1 MRGFGDGIWVR
12 TESWL
17 IMIFF
22 VPVSQFK
29 GAPAVPCGNSGNFNG
44 LFCCSV
50 EADTSCCNATFGNVF
65 GKPFAPTT
73 LASTTTTI
81 ANDTNSTDASA
92 VTTTTVTAMPVG
104 RSTGSDATKV
114 GVGVGVPLGLM
125 LLLSLIFAAW
135 TERRRR
141 RDLERVARETGWVGG
156 LTGREKG
163 KVDGMNGFRFEVEGG
178 GREIQELGEGRS
190 P

>member
-1 MRGFGDGIWVR
+1 MANDGILVLVGQ
-12 TESWL
+12 S
-17 IMIFF
+17 
-22 VPVSQFK
+22 K
-29 GAPAVPCGNSGNFNG
+29 GVPAVPCGDSGNFNG
-44 LFCCSV
+44 LFCCSL

-65 GKPFAPTT
+65 GKPFAPVT
-73 LASTTTTI
+73 LAATTST
-81 ANDTNSTDASA
+81 ANDTSSTEAFA
-92 VTTTTVTAMPVG
+92 ITTTVTATPIG
-104 RSTGSDATKV
+104 RSAGSDATKV

-125 LLLSLIFAAW
+125 LLLSLVFAAW

-156 LTGREKG
+156 LTGRERS
-163 KVDGMNGFRFEVEGG
+163 KVDGMNGFRYEVEGG

>member
-1 MRGFGDGIWVR
+1 MADNSLVLVGQ
-12 TESWL
+12 S
-17 IMIFF
+17 
-22 VPVSQFK
+22 K
-29 GAPAVPCGNSGNFNG
+29 GVPAVPCGDSGNFNG
-44 LFCCSV
+44 LFCCSTD
-50 EADTSCCNATFGNVF
+50 ADTSCCNATFGNVF
-65 GKPFAPTT
+65 GKPFAPVT
-73 LASTTTTI
+73 LAATTTT
-81 ANDTNSTDASA
+81 ANDTGSTDASA
-92 VTTTTVTAMPVG
+92 VTATVTATPVG

-141 RDLERVARETGWVGG
+141 RDLERVAREKGWVDRLAGC
-156 LTGREKG
+156 EKSRA
-163 KVDGMNGFRFEVEGG
+163 DGMNGFRYEVEGG